1 MRTTPVKPL
10 QQLQQHAVVANQ
22 QHSNQQSPLRHG
34 LGQQAFQQEAYLRN
48 INFMAYPVVG
58 YVVGQAKPDSQ
69 LFSYQQ
75 FIRVCIGMHVVV
87 AVIEQISDAASLTPF
102 GVPNNVYFWS
112 DVKVGC
118 FQ

>member
-10 QQLQQHAVVANQ
+10 QQLQQHLIVAAL
-22 QHSNQQSPLRHG
+22 QHSNQPRAHSNRLG
-34 LGQQAFQQEAYLRN
+34 LQALQQEAYLRN
-48 INFMAYPVVG
+48 IHFLAYPIVG

-75 FIRVCIGMHVVV
+75 FIRVCIGMHSVI
-87 AVIEQISDAASLTPF
+87 AVIEQISDAASVTPF
-102 GVPNNVYFWS
+102 GVPNNVYFWNEIS
-112 DVKVGC
+112 VWG